1 MPLSRIFLDWKLPA
15 LPSGAKYLREHY
27 VENGEWNLRNVIG
40 VLPTAR
46 AGHRLLEILVVEAAK
61 RSLHLIPP
69 RLITL
74 RELPELLYSPKRPF
88 ADPLT
93 QQFAWVEAL
102 KTLRGKQ
109 RSQLMRRLPDATL
122 LGWLAFANMLSL
134 LHRELVAN
142 NLNFADV
149 AEQVESLGEPH
160 EIARW
165 ELLRQVE
172 DAYLRL
178 LDDLGLWDR
187 QTARLVALQ
196 QKEFS
201 TESEI
206 VLLGTGDLNEAQRAM
221 LSQVADRV
229 TSLIVAPPSRRD
241 WFDEFGGLITERWQQ
256 APIESIFEK
265 TQVVDGPDDQA
276 LAVCCAL
283 AEWNNQFAAEQI
295 MVGVPDRR
303 MAPAI
308 EERLSECGL
317 PVFNALGQALPQT
330 GPARVLSAAADL
342 LESQWFRDFA
352 NLARHPAVERWLEHQ
367 GVDEDWLLELD
378 KYCSKHF
385 PARLSGSASS
395 RGSSPW
401 QTSHYPSTLGAAIKQ
416 LDKILGPLRRRK
428 QPVTAWVK
436 PIRDL
441 LLSIYGI
448 QPLHRDREQDRRTFA
463 ACEMIQEVLAAIED
477 LPPSLAPKVSGA
489 EALRLVLRDLE
500 GKLVIDQPGE
510 NQIALSGWLDLPWD
524 DSPAVIVTGMNEGIV
539 PNSQNPDAFLP
550 NSLRRQMN
558 LDDNDRRL
566 ARDAYALSLLAASR
580 QELRLIVGRRTEDND
595 PLNPSRLLFACENSE
610 LPSRVERLFST
621 PKPLRNRVRI
631 ADGLSPGGGPS
642 VFAVPHPEPLP
653 MPVASMRVT
662 EFSAYLECPY
672 RYYLGYRLGL
682 RAPEASA
689 EELPPNAFGDVL
701 HDVLEEFG
709 KSNSINRSLDPEKI
723 YEYLSDELSKQT
735 LRKFGRHPL
744 PAVRIQIEQARLRL
758 KGFADWQAKWASD
771 GWEIRLAEEGVT
783 DERAFL
789 EVDGS
794 PMYLRGR
801 IDRIDV
807 RENAG
812 QLEVTILDYKSS
824 DSGASPEE
832 KHRDKDGN
840 WMDLQL
846 PLYRHL
852 FQAVEGLPET
862 EAVKLGYIV
871 LPRDPAAIGER
882 LAEWTPEDL
891 NEADEVAEEVI
902 RCVRREA
909 FWPPNPNPRYFAE
922 FAAICQDDLF
932 GAAMQED
939 GDPSG

>member
-1 MPLSRIFLDWKLPA
+1 MSLTRIFLDWKHPA
-15 LPSGAKYLREHY
+15 LPAVADYLRQRSVHD
-27 VENGEWNLRNVIG
+27 GTWDLRNVIA
-40 VLPTAR
+40 VLPTVR
-46 AGHRLLEILVVEAAK
+46 AGHRLLEILVAQAAAH
-61 RSLHLIPP
+61 SLHLVPP

-74 RELPELLYSPKRPF
+74 HELPELLYHPKRPF

-149 AEQVESLGEPH
+149 AEQVESLGEPY

-165 ELLRQVE
+165 ELLKQVE
-172 DAYLRL
+172 EAYLRL

-187 QTARLVALQ
+187 QTARLVAWQ
-196 QKEFS
+196 QREFATDS
-201 TESEI
+201 DI
-206 VLLGTGDLNEAQRAM
+206 LLLGTGDLNEAQKAM

-229 TSLIVAPPSRRD
+229 TSLVVAPPSRSD
-241 WFDEFGGLITERWQQ
+241 WFDEFGGLIPERWQK
-256 APIESIFEK
+256 ASIEHVFEK

-276 LAVCCAL
+276 LAVCCTL
-283 AEWNNQFAAEQI
+283 AEWNDKFAAEQVT
-295 MVGVPDRR
+295 VGVPDRR
-303 MAPAI
+303 IAPAI
-308 EERLSECGL
+308 EDRLGECGL
-317 PVFNALGQALPQT
+317 SVYNALGHPLQQT
-330 GPARVLSAAADL
+330 GPARMLSAVADL

-352 NLARHPAVERWLEHQ
+352 NLARHPAVELWLEHQ

-378 KYCSKHF
+378 EYSSTHF
-385 PARLSGSASS
+385 PARLSTSS
-395 RGSSPW
+395 RGSGPW
-401 QTSHYPSTLGAAIKQ
+401 RTSHYPSTLGAAIKQ
-416 LDKILGPLRRRK
+416 VDKILGPLRRRK
-428 QPVTAWVK
+428 EPVTAWVK
-436 PIRDL
+436 PIREL
-441 LLSIYGI
+441 LLRIYGV

-500 GKLVIDQPGE
+500 GRLVLDQPGE
-510 NQIALSGWLDLPWD
+510 NEIALSGWLDLPWD
-524 DSPAVIVTGMNEGIV
+524 DAPAVIVTGMNEGIV
-539 PNSQNPDAFLP
+539 PTSQNPDAFLP

-580 QELRLIVGRRTEDND
+580 KELRLIVGRRTEEND

-610 LPSRVERLFST
+610 LPARVEKLFST
-621 PKPLRNRVRI
+621 PKTLRNRVRI
-631 ADGLSPGGGPS
+631 AGGLTPGGGS
-642 VFAVPHPEPLP
+642 AIFTVPRPEPLP
-653 MPVASMRVT
+653 EPITSMRVT

-709 KSNSINRSLDPEKI
+709 KTTAINRSTDPVQI
-723 YEYLSDELSKQT
+723 YNYLSEELSQQT
-735 LRKFGRHPL
+735 LRKFGRQPL
-744 PAVRIQIEQARLRL
+744 PAVRIQIEQARMRL
-758 KGFADWQAKWASD
+758 KGFADWQAKWVAD
-771 GWEIRLAEEGVT
+771 GWEIRFAEEAIK
-783 DERAFL
+783 DERASL
-789 EVDGS
+789 EVDGT

-807 RENAG
+807 REKAG
-812 QLEVTILDYKSS
+812 QLEVTILDYKTS
-824 DSGASPEE
+824 DSGAAPED
-832 KHRDKDGN
+832 KHRDKEGN
-840 WMDLQL
+840 WTDLQL

-852 FQAVEGLPET
+852 VRAIEGLPKT
-862 EAVKLGYIV
+862 DAVKLGYIV

-882 LAEWTPEDL
+882 LADWTTADL
-891 NEADEVAEEVI
+891 DAADGVAKEVI

-932 GAAMQED
+932 GAAMQHE
-939 GDPSG
+939 GEPSS